1 MRTCAVILSGLLLFT
16 GCGEPRRPKN
26 VPEGSFWVGPRKI
39 GIFVQ
44 FGEPAGTGWHVT
56 IYDAH
61 TGGVK
66 VQGIYLLQGFA
77 RAEFVKEDF
86 AGWDGRNILLADG
99 GRLVPK
105 P

>member
-1 MRTCAVILSGLLLFT
+1 MRTCALILPALMLFT
-16 GCGEPRRPKN
+16 ACGEPRRPKQ
-26 VPEGSFWVGPRKI
+26 VPEGSFWVGPRKT
-39 GIFVQ
+39 GIFVK
-44 FGEPAGTGWHVT
+44 FGEPVGIGWNVT

-61 TGGVK
+61 SGAVK
-66 VQGIYLLQGFA
+66 VQGVYVLQGFA

-86 AGWDGRNILLADG
+86 AKWDGRNILLTDG